1 MEVASYYSNT
11 QSFLMQ
17 MEELHISLELLT
29 AENEN
34 RKESDVRMKVSFHN
48 SMVLLTAN
56 FKVTINN
63 NNYGHADF
71 PNMFLT

>member
-11 QSFLMQ
+11 QSFIIQ
-17 MEELHISLELLT
+17 VEELHISLELLMV
-29 AENEN
+29 ENDN

-56 FKVTINN
+56 FKVTKNVVS
-63 NNYGHADF
+63 
-71 PNMFLT
+71 

>member
-1 MEVASYYSNT
+1 
-11 QSFLMQ
+11 

-34 RKESDVRMKVSFHN
+34 RKESDVRMKVSLHN

-56 FKVTINN
+56 LRSQKMPLASSS
-63 NNYGHADF
+63 HACVKF
-71 PNMFLT
+71 HLNT